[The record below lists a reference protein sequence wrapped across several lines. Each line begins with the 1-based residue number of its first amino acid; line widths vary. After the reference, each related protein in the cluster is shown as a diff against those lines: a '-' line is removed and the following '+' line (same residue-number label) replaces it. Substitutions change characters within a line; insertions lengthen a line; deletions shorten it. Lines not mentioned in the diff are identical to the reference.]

1 VIVSGHRIV
10 SAGDAALVVE
20 FEERIDPA
28 IAARGAALA
37 DALDAAHVVG
47 IQDIVPTYRSVT
59 VYFDPL
65 RTDETVLA
73 RAIESV
79 MQQPASSQRVV
90 RRPIEIPVCY
100 GGEFGPDLA
109 TVAAFGGVS
118 ETEAIALHSAVTYHV
133 MMLGFMPGFAYMA
146 TVDPRIAAPR
156 LESPRRHVARG
167 SVAIA
172 KEQTGV
178 YPGDTPG
185 GWQVIGRAPV
195 RPFDMSR
202 ADPFLFRAGDEVRFV
217 PIAAE
222 EFERLDR
229 AS

>member
-1 VIVSGHRIV
+1 VNSHRIV
-10 SAGDAALVVE
+10 PAGDSALLVE

-37 DALDAAHVVG
+37 DALEAAHIAGVR
-47 IQDIVPTYRSVT
+47 DIVPTFRSVA

-65 RTDETVLA
+65 HTDETTLV
-73 RAIESV
+73 RALETAIRQS
-79 MQQPASSQRVV
+79 AGTGRIS

-100 GGEFGPDLA
+100 GGDFGPDLA
-109 TVAAFGGVS
+109 RVAEFGRVS
-118 ETEAIALHSAVTYHV
+118 EAEVIALHSAVTYQV

-156 LESPRRHVARG
+156 LESPRPRVARG
-167 SVAIA
+167 SVGIA

-202 ADPFLFRAGDEVRFV
+202 PDPFLFRAGDEVRFV
-217 PIAAE
+217 PIGSK

>member
-1 VIVSGHRIV
+1 MSGHRIV
-10 SAGDAALVVE
+10 TAGDAALVIE

-37 DALDAAHVVG
+37 DVLDAARISGVRDV
-47 IQDIVPTYRSVT
+47 VPTFRSVA

-65 RTDETVLA
+65 KTDATALVQI
-73 RAIESV
+73 IENILRQATGSL
-79 MQQPASSQRVV
+79 PISRH
-90 RRPIEIPVCY
+90 PIEVPVCY
-100 GGEFGPDLA
+100 GGDFGPDLSR
-109 TVAAFGGVS
+109 VAEFGRVS
-118 ETEAIALHSAVTYHV
+118 EADVIELHSAVTYHV

-156 LESPRRHVARG
+156 LESPRQHVARG
-167 SVAIA
+167 SVGIA
-172 KEQTGV
+172 KAQTGI

-202 ADPFLFRAGDEVRFV
+202 PDPFLFRAGDEVRFV
-217 PIAAE
+217 PIGSE
-222 EFERLDR
+222 EFDQLDR
-229 AS
+229 AN

>member
-1 VIVSGHRIV
+1 MSTHRIV
-10 SAGDAALVVE
+10 PAGDSALVVE

-37 DALDAAHVVG
+37 DALETARLVG
-47 IQDIVPTYRSVT
+47 IRDVVPTFRTVA

-65 RTDETVLA
+65 KTDEMTIVQA
-73 RAIESV
+73 VDQIMRQTITST
-79 MQQPASSQRVV
+79 RVN

-100 GGEFGPDLA
+100 GGEFGPDLPR
-109 TVAAFGGVS
+109 VAEFGGVS
-118 ETEAIALHSAVTYHV
+118 ETEVVELHTAVTYRV

-146 TVDPRIAAPR
+146 VVDPRIAAPR
-156 LESPRRHVARG
+156 LESPRQHVARG
-167 SVAIA
+167 SVGIA
-172 KEQTGV
+172 KEQTGI

-202 ADPFLFRAGDEVRFV
+202 SDPFLFRAGDEVRFV
-217 PIAAE
+217 PIGSE

-229 AS
+229 TH

>member
-1 VIVSGHRIV
+1 VSRHRIV
-10 SAGDAALVVE
+10 AAGDAALVIE

-37 DALDAAHVVG
+37 DALDAAHISGVRDV
-47 IQDIVPTYRSVT
+47 VPTFRSVA
-59 VYFDPL
+59 VYFDPMK
-65 RTDETVLA
+65 TDATALVQV
-73 RAIESV
+73 IENIV
-79 MQQPASSQRVV
+79 RKTAASPSIKGN
-90 RRPIEIPVCY
+90 PIEIPVCY
-100 GGEFGPDLA
+100 GGDFGPDLSR
-109 TVAAFGGVS
+109 VAEFGRVS
-118 ETEAIALHSAVTYHV
+118 EAEVIELHSAITYHV

-156 LESPRRHVARG
+156 LDSPRRHVARG
-167 SVAIA
+167 SVGIA
-172 KEQTGV
+172 KAQTGI

-202 ADPFLFRAGDEVRFV
+202 PDPFLFRAGDEVRFV
-217 PIAAE
+217 PIGFE
-222 EFERLDR
+222 EFAQLDR

>member
-1 VIVSGHRIV
+1 VSAHRIIP
-10 SAGDAALVVE
+10 AGDSALVLE
-20 FEERIDPA
+20 FEERIDPS

-37 DALDAAHVVG
+37 DALDAARIVG
-47 IQDIVPTYRSVT
+47 VRDIVPTSRSVA

-65 RTDETVLA
+65 ETYRTTLV
-73 RAIESV
+73 RAIEH
-79 MQQPASSQRVV
+79 VV
-90 RRPIEIPVCY
+90 RQTTASPRANRPPIEIPVCY
-100 GGEFGPDLA
+100 GGDFGPDLSR
-109 TVAAFGGVS
+109 VAEFGRVS
-118 ETEAIALHSAVTYHV
+118 EADVIELHTAVTYHV

-156 LESPRRHVARG
+156 LESPRPHVVRG
-167 SVAIA
+167 SVGIA
-172 KEQTGV
+172 KEQTGI

-202 ADPFLFRAGDEVRFV
+202 PNPFLFRAGDEVRFV
-217 PIAAE
+217 PIGSE

>member
-1 VIVSGHRIV
+1 MSGYRIV
-10 SAGDAALVVE
+10 AAGDATLVLE

-37 DALDAAHVVG
+37 DALEASHIVG
-47 IQDIVPTYRSVT
+47 VRDIVPTYRSVT

-65 RTDETVLA
+65 LADESVLVQ
-73 RAIESV
+73 AIENVLPQATRSR
-79 MQQPASSQRVV
+79 RVN
-90 RRPIEIPVCY
+90 RGPIEIPVCY
-100 GGEFGPDLA
+100 GGDFGPDLA
-109 TVAAFGGVS
+109 RVAAFGRVS
-118 ETEAIALHSAVTYHV
+118 EAEAIALHSAVTYHV

-156 LESPRRHVARG
+156 LESPRPRVDRG
-167 SVAIA
+167 AVAIA
-172 KEQTGV
+172 KEQTGI

-202 ADPFLFRAGDEVRFV
+202 PDPFLFRAGDEVRFV
-217 PIAAE
+217 PIGSE
-222 EFERLDR
+222 EFERRDR

>member
-1 VIVSGHRIV
+1 MSDYRIV
-10 SAGDAALVVE
+10 TAGDQALAVE

-37 DALDAAHVVG
+37 DALATAYVPG

-65 RTDETVLA
+65 LTDERALA
-73 RAIESV
+73 QAVQSV
-79 MQQPASSQRVV
+79 MRQPTASQRAA
-90 RRPIEIPVCY
+90 RPAIEIPVCY
-100 GGEFGPDLA
+100 GGDFGPDLA
-109 TVAAFGGVS
+109 NVAAFGGVS
-118 ETEAIALHSAVTYHV
+118 EAEAIVLHSSVTYRV

-156 LESPRRHVARG
+156 LDSPRRHVARG
-167 SVAIA
+167 SVAVA
-172 KEQTGV
+172 REQTGI

-195 RPFDMSR
+195 RPFDLSR
-202 ADPFLFRAGDEVRFV
+202 PDPFLFRAGDQVRFV
-217 PIAAE
+217 PVAAG

>member
-1 VIVSGHRIV
+1 MNGYRIV
-10 SAGDAALVVE
+10 TAGDAALVVE

-37 DALDAAHVVG
+37 DALDAARVAGVH
-47 IQDIVPTYRSVT
+47 DIVPTYRSVT

-65 RTDETVLA
+65 RTGDTALA
-73 RAIESV
+73 RVVERA
-79 MQQPASSQRVV
+79 MQQPAALQRAT
-90 RRPIEIPVCY
+90 REPIEIPVVY
-100 GGEFGPDLA
+100 GGDFGPDLA
-109 TVAAFGGVS
+109 SVAAFGGVS
-118 ETEAIALHSAVTYHV
+118 ETEVIALHSAATYHV

-202 ADPFLFRAGDEVRFV
+202 PDPFLFRAGDEVRFV